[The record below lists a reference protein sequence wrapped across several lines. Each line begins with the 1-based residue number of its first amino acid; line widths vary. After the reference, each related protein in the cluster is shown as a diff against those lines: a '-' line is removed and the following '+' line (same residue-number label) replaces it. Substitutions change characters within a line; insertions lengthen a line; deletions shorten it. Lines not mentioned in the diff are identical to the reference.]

1 MRVPYAPRRNSSPRC
16 PCPPNLSRSPM
27 ALHMHPRYIHNKQ
40 SVPTSTTTTSALC
53 SVCVSGSRFMLRR
66 GLCKG
71 RRRLVKRASKRRYG
85 RRRPLASAG
94 MHLPSSF
101 SWSFSVQACPLEES
115 RPGRVA
121 PPPAAGCLPHSG
133 MSCCCSFPRR
143 TRGSVSLPA
152 RHPEHRPPAHARR
165 HRRRHP
171 RTRCAGRAT
180 NWKDRAGPK
189 RTIRRRPR
197 RRCHGCPCRR
207 RRCCCHRRRWVS
219 CSRRSER

>member
-1 MRVPYAPRRNSSPRC
+1 MNAARTSLFHALFISRTTRGALTRRVVGATPDSAFRSIKIPRSAFEPSSMRVPYAPRRNSSPRC

-101 SWSFSVQACPLEES
+101 SWSFSVQACPLEE
-115 RPGRVA
+115 R
-121 PPPAAGCLPHSG
+121 
-133 MSCCCSFPRR
+133 
-143 TRGSVSLPA
+143 SLDLV
-152 RHPEHRPPAHARR
+152 E
-165 HRRRHP
+165 
-171 RTRCAGRAT
+171 
-180 NWKDRAGPK
+180 
-189 RTIRRRPR
+189 
-197 RRCHGCPCRR
+197 
-207 RRCCCHRRRWVS
+207 
-219 CSRRSER
+219 